1 MFQGM
6 PSPFGALTVVSI
18 VLLELPFVPT
28 LLAIIG
34 VAWLMVSRVEYPKP
48 RGVLAVAMLGWIV
61 SAMGLLAAWAFDA
74 PGGQLLLQTGCALQV
89 VLGAV
94 IPLFATARR
103 VNTFRDNRR
112 EARAAQLP

>member
-1 MFQGM
+1 
-6 PSPFGALTVVSI
+6 
-18 VLLELPFVPT
+18 
-28 LLAIIG
+28 
-34 VAWLMVSRVEYPKP
+34 
-48 RGVLAVAMLGWIV
+48 MLSWIV
-61 SAMGLLAAWAFDA
+61 SAMALLVAWAFDA

-89 VLGAV
+89 VTGAV